1 MSGKLW
7 RCKYG
12 HAMGVVERNGSGI
25 RQLLLFRN
33 AYYSPTPADPTAG
46 PSPQSGVDKPAGI
59 VEREL
64 EAEVD
69 VMAVVEGWVAD
80 VRCSICGEMRTWVPG
95 QEAMERLLKNAL
107 SADKRR

>member
-1 MSGKLW
+1 
-7 RCKYG
+7 
-12 HAMGVVERNGSGI
+12 MGVVERNGSGI

-33 AYYSPTPADPTAG
+33 AYYIPTPAVENTAADPSPG
-46 PSPQSGVDKPAGI
+46 PSPQAAL
-59 VEREL
+59 VERGEEVAARREL

-95 QEAMERLLKNAL
+95 QEAMERLLKNYAREIA
-107 SADKRR
+107 SRRSQ